1 MNISVCENPHEYIWG
16 QHIPLN
22 AWYGCDS
29 AGWWFCTVHGK
40 PENDELE
47 LRRFDGFRWI
57 KVRENSE
64 TTRNICQWAATMR
77 LWWTK
82 CHWWKEEDTQKSL
95 VTKHD
100 RHTRSIQN
108 MMKHSRKH
116 KSGGSGIRLDKENYC
131 ADKTITDYEC
141 SKSPLH
147 DFQRYYIQNQEELL

>member
-1 MNISVCENPHEYIWG
+1 MNNISVCKNTHEYIWG

-29 AGWWFCTVHGK
+29 VGWWFCTVHGK
-40 PENDELE
+40 PENDNELE
-47 LRRFDGFRWI
+47 LRRFNGERWI
-57 KVRENSE
+57 KVREQSV
-64 TTRNICQWAATMR
+64 TTKNICEWATTMH

-82 CHWWKEEDTQKSL
+82 CHWWKEDDLQKSL

-147 DFQRYYIQNQEELL
+147 DFQRYYI

>member
-1 MNISVCENPHEYIWG
+1 MNNISVCKNSHEYIWG

-29 AGWWFCTVHGK
+29 VGWWFCTVHGK
-40 PENDELE
+40 PENGNELE
-47 LRRFDGFRWI
+47 LRRFNGTCWI
-57 KVRENSE
+57 KVREDSE
-64 TTRNICQWAATMR
+64 TTQNICQWATTMR

-82 CHWWKEEDTQKSL
+82 CHWWKEEDLQKSL

-147 DFQRYYIQNQEELL
+147 DFQRYYI

>member
-1 MNISVCENPHEYIWG
+1 MDISICKNPHEYIWG

-29 AGWWFCTVHGK
+29 VGWWFCTVHGK
-40 PENDELE
+40 PENDNELE
-47 LRRFDGFRWI
+47 LRRFNGSHWI
-57 KVRENSE
+57 KVCENSE
-64 TTRNICQWAATMR
+64 TTRNICQWATTMR

-82 CHWWKEEDTQKSL
+82 CHWWKEEDAQKSL

-147 DFQRYYIQNQEELL
+147 DFQRYYI